1 MSYTYLLLSTQTL
14 ANIMNYKHGSKLA
27 DFCESKERSSN
38 TKLHYFST
46 SNKFLIAAFL
56 GEL

>member
-1 MSYTYLLLSTQTL
+1 MNVLYILASFNSL
-14 ANIMNYKHGSKLA
+14 ANIMNYKHGTKLA

>member
-1 MSYTYLLLSTQTL
+1 
-14 ANIMNYKHGSKLA
+14 MNYKHGTKLA